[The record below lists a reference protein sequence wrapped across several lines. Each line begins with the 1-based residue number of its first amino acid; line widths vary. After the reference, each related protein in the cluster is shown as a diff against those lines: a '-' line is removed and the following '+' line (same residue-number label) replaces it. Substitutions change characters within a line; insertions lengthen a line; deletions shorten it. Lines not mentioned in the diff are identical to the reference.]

1 MPDRRPR
8 ATARAQA
15 TRARTPAKKA
25 AASARG
31 ATRKRAPAPAR
42 KRSAAPARRRG
53 AAPARSARRRPPGS
67 DRSFLW
73 RWRRGLFLA
82 GLVSVAASGGVAAAV
97 LNIELPPEE
106 SLLQT
111 SFVCA
116 AEVTGGCGPDNAIA
130 NFSAEEDRTNVRLE
144 ELPAVLIEAVLAT
157 EDQDFYEHGG
167 VDPVGIGRAL
177 YQDLRGTSVSRQGGS
192 TITQQYV
199 KNAYL
204 SSERSI
210 VRKVK
215 EAVLAVK
222 LERELSKDEI
232 LERYLNTIYFGRG
245 AYGVGAASRAYFGKD
260 VREIG
265 LAESSYLAGLIRS
278 PGGADALAHPDEA
291 ARRRRT
297 VLEAMA
303 GEGYIS
309 ADEQAFVEGTPIEAG
324 VVPPR
329 DRQGLGRVEGNTP
342 DDNIGTKYF
351 VEAVRREVAERYGE
365 DVLYGGGLRIY
376 TTLDFDMQRAAWDA
390 VTSTLDQPGDP
401 DAALV
406 AVNQHGHVQAMVGG
420 RDFENDE
427 VNLALGAAAGGSGR
441 GAGSSFK
448 PFVLAEAIRQDISLN
463 SKFDAPASI
472 TFPDVQ
478 GEKEGEPWRVGNYG
492 GTEQGVLDLVDAT
505 RASSNTAYAQL
516 MLEVGPANVA
526 ALANQLGVSAELP
539 VVPSLV
545 LGSGEVSPL
554 DMAVGY
560 STFANRGLRNDP
572 ILITRIE
579 QVDEDGDVRVLDQA
593 VPTGERVLSEEQAD
607 LVTYCLREVI
617 EGGTGE
623 SAGFGKPAAG
633 KTGTTQNN
641 KDAWFVGYTPTLTAS
656 VWMGY
661 AHPRPDGTVPTM
673 DEDSPVSR
681 SRGLNGV
688 TGGSLPAA
696 VWKKFMAR
704 ATEGVDTGSFLR
716 PTSFP
721 GRILHAELE
730 QTTTTAATSSTS
742 STTSSTST
750 TVEETTTTTAPP
762 PTTTTTA
769 PTSTTVVPP
778 SPD

>member
-1 MPDRRPR
+1 M
-8 ATARAQA
+8 
-15 TRARTPAKKA
+15 
-25 AASARG
+25 
-31 ATRKRAPAPAR
+31 
-42 KRSAAPARRRG
+42 
-53 AAPARSARRRPPGS
+53 
-67 DRSFLW
+67 
-73 RWRRGLFLA
+73 
-82 GLVSVAASGGVAAAV
+82 

-116 AEVTGGCGPDNAIA
+116 ANVEEGCGPENAIA

-144 ELPAVLIEAVLAT
+144 EVPPVLIEAVRSA

-167 VDPVGIGRAL
+167 IDPAGIGRAL
-177 YQDLRGTSVSRQGGS
+177 YQDLRGTSASRQGGS

-204 SSERSI
+204 TSERSI

-245 AYGVGAASRAYFGKD
+245 AYGVAAASRAYFAAD

-265 LAESSYLAGLIRS
+265 LAESAYLAGLIRS
-278 PGGADALAHPDEA
+278 PGGADAVENPEEA
-291 ARRRRT
+291 TRRRAT
-297 VLEAMA
+297 VLRAMRS
-303 GEGYIS
+303 EGHIS
-309 ADEQAFVEGTPIEAG
+309 EEERAVVDAAPIQEL

-329 DRQGLGRVEGNTP
+329 DRRGLGRVEGNTK
-342 DDNIGTKYF
+342 DNNIGTKYF

-376 TTLDFDMQRAAWDA
+376 TTLDFDLQRAAWDA
-390 VTSTLDQPGDP
+390 VTSTLDQPTDP

-406 AVNQHGHVQAMVGG
+406 AVDEYGHVKALVGG
-420 RDFENDE
+420 RDFEEDE

-463 SKFDAPASI
+463 SKFNAPSSI

-478 GEKEGEPWRVGNYG
+478 GEEEGEPWRVSNYG

-505 RASSNTAYAQL
+505 RVSSNTAYAQL

-526 ALANQLGVSAELP
+526 SLANQLGVSAELP

-560 STFANRGLRNDP
+560 STFANRGVRNDP
-572 ILITRIE
+572 IMITKIE
-579 QVDEDGDVRVLDQA
+579 QVDEDGNVSVIDQA
-593 VPTGERVLSEEQAD
+593 VPTEERVLTEQQAD
-607 LVTYCLREVI
+607 LVSYCLQEVI
-617 EGGTGE
+617 KGGTGE
-623 SAGFGKPAAG
+623 SADFGKPAAG

-641 KDAWFVGYTPTLTAS
+641 TDAWFVGYTPTLTAS
-656 VWMGY
+656 VWLGY
-661 AHPRPDGTVPTM
+661 ADRLPDGTVPTM

-688 TGGSLPAA
+688 TGGSLPATI
-696 VWKKFMAR
+696 WRKFMER
-704 ATEGVDTGSFLR
+704 ATEGVDVGSFVR

-721 GRILHAELE
+721 GEVLHEELE
-730 QTTTTAATSSTS
+730 QTTTTASTTTTSSTS
-742 STTSSTST
+742 STTSTTVEDTTTTSAAPSTTST
-750 TVEETTTTTAPP
+750 TE
-762 PTTTTTA
+762 PT
-769 PTSTTVVPP
+769 TSTTSGGGPP
-778 SPD
+778 VN